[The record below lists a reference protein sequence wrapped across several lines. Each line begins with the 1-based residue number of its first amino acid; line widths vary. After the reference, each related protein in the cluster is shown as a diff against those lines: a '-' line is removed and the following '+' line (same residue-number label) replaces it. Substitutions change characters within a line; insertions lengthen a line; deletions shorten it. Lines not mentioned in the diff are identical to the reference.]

1 MPVSTSSSFIEAAS
15 RVDASRIL
23 RDLKT
28 APRPP
33 LPTTSAA
40 TGAAAGKAAGLG
52 VAAKGAA
59 VVAAA
64 GAGFAIGEA
73 AVRPALGIEYPGGG
87 GLMDY
92 LNRGKEEDRNPANT
106 GVFEPAPDIPKAPF
120 TGGQSPN
127 VRYNFQFRTVFSFGQ
142 VSNWGNLSGDG
153 PISIRYF
160 TLSGGNP
167 GAAIVEE
174 TGLIGERNL
183 TSSSTSAGNSLRIE
197 IRNMV
202 RADGQPDT
210 GGNPTPENAP
220 INAPQKGRQSN
231 GFPGL
236 SPYGA
241 SSPTIVRPP
250 QRTLPAE
257 SPVETPVDSPSAP
270 GIPFLPVP
278 GKANSPNSIGNVPQR
293 PPNRGRSLPPDLSP
307 NSAGVRSPKRPA
319 VPTQQFQP
327 EKIKEKRYG
336 APPDSKCPC
345 SKGTNAKLDD
355 ILGRLGDN
363 GIVPAVGDAGIL
375 AKLQQMD
382 SFAKKAWETTG
393 LQKAVNVLTLLSAL
407 HNAYYLSQDVA
418 LTFGEFVS
426 LGLDVVGIEKE
437 DGSPIDVNQAVGNA
451 ISNMLNNALGEQL
464 VTDISNTLTR
474 ANRIYQSGANIMWT
488 LRNIQDTT
496 ADAIEMSANNTG
508 KIGNALK
515 RSGVVDALSYQWMSE
530 NVQVRDQYRAKVN
543 RWYEGIE
550 GVEDRFSTL
559 YGVTSNVR
567 EIQEEFDYLGDAR
580 ADFAQNIADAI
591 PKEIPD
597 NTPIQ
602 DDFNDS
608 KVASESPD
616 LTDVNTEPA
625 E

>member
-1 MPVSTSSSFIEAAS
+1 MPVSTSSGFIEAAS
-15 RVDASRIL
+15 RVDASRL
-23 RDLKT
+23 LKNLKT

-40 TGAAAGKAAGLG
+40 GGAAATGL
-52 VAAKGAA
+52 AAKGAA
-59 VVAAA
+59 VVGAAA
-64 GAGFAIGEA
+64 AGFAIGETV
-73 AVRPALGIEYPGGG
+73 VRPALGIEYPGGG

-92 LNRGKEEDRNPANT
+92 LNRGKGEDRNPANT
-106 GVFEPAPDIPKAPF
+106 GVFEPPPDIPQPPF
-120 TGGQSPN
+120 QGGQSPGVQYRVTSFN
-127 VRYNFQFRTVFSFGQ
+127 SVTNAAGQTTNFQSST
-142 VSNWGNLSGDG
+142 DTAYG
-153 PISIRYF
+153 PIFIVAGRNSNGRPFAELYGKLSNGTNTRLRSIFSSDENGSVKITVTNTVR
-160 TLSGGNP
+160 
-167 GAAIVEE
+167 VD
-174 TGLIGERNL
+174 GL
-183 TSSSTSAGNSLRIE
+183 
-197 IRNMV
+197 
-202 RADGQPDT
+202 PDT
-210 GGNPTPENAP
+210 GGNPEPENAP
-220 INAPQKGRQSN
+220 INAPQRARQSN

-257 SPVETPVDSPSAP
+257 SPVESPTETPDRP

-278 GKANSPNSIGNVPQR
+278 GRANSPNSIGNVPQR
-293 PPNRGRSLPPDLSP
+293 PPNRNRSLPPSLDS
-307 NSAGVRSPKRPA
+307 NTSGVRSPKRPA

-327 EKIKEKRYG
+327 EKVKEKRYG
-336 APPDSKCPC
+336 SPPDSKCPC

-382 SFAKKAWETTG
+382 NFAKKAWETTG

-451 ISNMLNNALGEQL
+451 ISGMLNNALGEQL

-580 ADFAQNIADAI
+580 ADFAQNIADAV
-591 PKEIPD
+591 PKDIPD
-597 NTPIQ
+597 NVPIQ
-602 DDFNDS
+602 DEFDS
-608 KVASESPD
+608 GKAASESPD